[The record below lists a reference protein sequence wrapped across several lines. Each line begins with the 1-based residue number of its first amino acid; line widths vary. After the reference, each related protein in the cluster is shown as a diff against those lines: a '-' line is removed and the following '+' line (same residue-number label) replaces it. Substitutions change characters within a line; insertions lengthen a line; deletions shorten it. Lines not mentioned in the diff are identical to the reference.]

1 MKAFSALLNYMT
13 PLAACSRQGRDEQ
26 KGKPRTRWEDELNE
40 FLSTQ
45 RRAEKGDWRLLAA
58 CREEW
63 QKEEAAYRKACAEE
77 DEQEEEEESW

>member
-1 MKAFSALLNYMT
+1 MNVVFSVAQSHDAIGSVQPT
-13 PLAACSRQGRDEQ
+13 GKRRK

-45 RRAEKGDWRLLAA
+45 RGAEKGDWRLLAA

-63 QKEEAAYRKACAEE
+63 QKEEAAYRKACAE
-77 DEQEEEEESW
+77 DDEEEEEDESW